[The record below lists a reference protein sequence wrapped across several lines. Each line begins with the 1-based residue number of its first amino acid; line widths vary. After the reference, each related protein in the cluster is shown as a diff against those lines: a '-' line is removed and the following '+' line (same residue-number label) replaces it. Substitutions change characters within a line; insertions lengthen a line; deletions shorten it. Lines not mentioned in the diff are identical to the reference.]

1 MSMSRRIF
9 FALTGAGALAA
20 SLRAQQGAWTLVP
33 EAAGMTLKDPNGR
46 VVFTYLTSKP
56 AGIPLEGNSVC
67 CIHPFNT
74 PSGIAA
80 TDIAPPDHRDHR
92 GIFLAWHD
100 MSFTRNGATLRADFW
115 GWGKFAPTEGRMI
128 VNRDVRLARS
138 DASSAEVAVTND
150 WMIEKERVLQEATTI
165 RAATD
170 QGARVLDLTFR
181 LTPDYD
187 MAINRVA
194 FSGLC
199 FRCRKDGEYAYE
211 DSNGA
216 ISLPDSSPTEPDSDW
231 PSRAWYGHTITHSD
245 GRVVASAL
253 IDHPS
258 NPPSRWHGVR
268 LVSFLNP
275 CVAAL
280 KPVNVKAKQS
290 LTLRYRAVTQD
301 GRFPAGVLDRTAAA
315 WRKG

>member
-115 GWGKFAPTEGRMI
+115 GWGKFAPT
-128 VNRDVRLARS
+128 A
-138 DASSAEVAVTND
+138 
-150 WMIEKERVLQEATTI
+150 
-165 RAATD
+165 
-170 QGARVLDLTFR
+170 GA
-181 LTPDYD
+181 
-187 MAINRVA
+187 
-194 FSGLC
+194 
-199 FRCRKDGEYAYE
+199 
-211 DSNGA
+211 
-216 ISLPDSSPTEPDSDW
+216 
-231 PSRAWYGHTITHSD
+231 
-245 GRVVASAL
+245 
-253 IDHPS
+253 
-258 NPPSRWHGVR
+258 
-268 LVSFLNP
+268 
-275 CVAAL
+275 
-280 KPVNVKAKQS
+280 
-290 LTLRYRAVTQD
+290 
-301 GRFPAGVLDRTAAA
+301 
-315 WRKG
+315 

>member
-1 MSMSRRIF
+1 MWMSRRLF
-9 FALTGAGALAA
+9 LALSGAGALGA
-20 SLRAQQGAWTLVP
+20 SLRAQRGAWTLAP
-33 EAAGMTLKDPNGR
+33 GAAGRTLKDADGR
-46 VVFTYLTSKP
+46 VVFTYLTGKP

-100 MSFTRNGATLRADFW
+100 MSFTRKGETLRADFW

-138 DASSAEVAVTND
+138 DASSADVAVTND
-150 WMIEKERVLQEATTI
+150 WMIEQARVLQEATTI
-165 RAATD
+165 RASMD

-181 LTPDYD
+181 LTPDHD
-187 MAINRVA
+187 MTINRVA
-194 FSGLC
+194 FSSLC
-199 FRCRKDGEYAYE
+199 FRCRKDGEYAYA
-211 DSNGA
+211 DPNGA
-216 ISLPDSSPTEPDSDW
+216 IALPDSSPTNPDSDW
-231 PSRAWYGHTITHSD
+231 PSRPWYSDTITHP
-245 GRVVASAL
+245 GGTVVASAL

-258 NPPSRWHGVR
+258 NPPSVWHGVR
-268 LVSFLNP
+268 MLSLLNP
-275 CVAAL
+275 CIAARAPVA
-280 KPVNVKAKQS
+280 VKAKRS

-301 GRFPAGVLDRTAAA
+301 GAFPAGMLDRMAAA
-315 WRKG
+315 WRKS

>member
-138 DASSAEVAVTND
+138 DASSAQVAVTND
-150 WMIEKERVLQEATTI
+150 WMIDKERVLQEATTI

-187 MAINRVA
+187 MTINRVA

-216 ISLPDSSPTEPDSDW
+216 IGLPDSSPTEPDSDW
-231 PSRAWYGHTITHSD
+231 PSRPWYGHTITHSD
-245 GRVVASAL
+245 GRVVTSAL

-258 NPPSRWHGVR
+258 NPPSLWHGVR

-275 CVAAL
+275 CVAAP

-301 GRFPAGVLDRTAAA
+301 GKFAAGVLDRTAAA